1 MQQYQV
7 PLFIDEAPPIF
18 GPLNLLQFMIVGVA
32 GAVVLIILMFTNNV
46 VLTAIAGVILGGPA
60 FYLALGRINGEI
72 VPKILRLAVKFRLS
86 KKMSLWSKEGKEGV
100 SLKEIQR
107 TIESRRKLIET
118 TKESR
123 LKKISWEIETG
134 KK

>member
-7 PLFIDEAPPIF
+7 PLFIDQAPPIF
-18 GPLNLLQFMIVGVA
+18 GPLNLLQFMIVGAA
-32 GAVVLIILMFTNNV
+32 GGVVLIILMFTNNI
-46 VLTAIAGVILGGPA
+46 VLTAIAGAVLGGPA
-60 FYLALGRINGEI
+60 FYLALGKINGEI

-86 KKMSLWSKEGKEGV
+86 KKMNLWGKEGEEGV

-123 LKKISWEIETG
+123 LKKISWEVETG